1 MLNRDSEIEVWS
13 RFVLNLWYE
22 LNPRVRCAF
31 GNVLA
36 TFGALGLTYAN
47 QWWFCEVLKLYS
59 FCSQKIKLNPLFNN
73 FRQVRF
79 FYCSLTNESLDFHR
93 VKKAPRAV
101 INCYPGYFEPLP
113 SITCY
118 GIMAPLIAA
127 AGQIPPCPSIAGI
140 TGHVVVITDPR
151 ISRPWIRLLTNDGL
165 LKDHLVLSLNP
176 R

>member
-1 MLNRDSEIEVWS
+1 ML
-13 RFVLNLWYE
+13 
-22 LNPRVRCAF
+22 
-31 GNVLA
+31 
-36 TFGALGLTYAN
+36 
-47 QWWFCEVLKLYS
+47 WFCEVLKLYS
-59 FCSQKIKLNPLFNN
+59 FYSRQNSTHNN
-73 FRQVRF
+73 FLQVRI

-101 INCYPGYFEPLP
+101 INCYPGYFERLP

-165 LKDHLVLSLNP
+165 LKDHLLLSLNP